1 MKPEKFRNEIDQTV
15 IVQVVQ
21 LRFLTQSSLWEIGW
35 KIQKHINEFWHVQ
48 NKPQDSHNSELQNVQ
63 VTSLSFFRNKIL
75 EWNGKKSLQNFEELL
90 TSKKRIKELDK
101 NRMKNR

>member
-1 MKPEKFRNEIDQTV
+1 
-15 IVQVVQ
+15 
-21 LRFLTQSSLWEIGW
+21 
-35 KIQKHINEFWHVQ
+35 
-48 NKPQDSHNSELQNVQ
+48 LQNVQ

-90 TSKKRIKELDK
+90 TNKKRIKELGD